1 MANLT
6 TFLFISGDEVGGR
19 SSLAD
24 ALKTEMVSAD
34 ACVKVCETLARFKCH
49 QAILDIADA
58 SAYGKDSCV
67 CFFTGVAATN
77 MGKRQRAEHDLR
89 QVQLG
94 HHKADMTRRYL
105 QNLQERGEIKPNQ
118 EAVFYLDGE
127 RRKVSLKRTRMNP
140 DFRFGNQLPKTR
152 YEVYAKAVK
161 VSVQKKKPNRVALGR
176 SFLKVLQEEPDNFP
190 ARYNYAVSL
199 LHRNRMKEADV
210 ILRELVTEH
219 PEYLFAHASLLQV
232 LLNGGRTEEADVLLN
247 STAVPDETH
256 PDAMVACLLA
266 QTLFHE
272 DAERDEAAYQ
282 CIKSA
287 HEIAPEHPTVKMMIW
302 QDYEDWQP

>member
-1 MANLT
+1 
-6 TFLFISGDEVGGR
+6 
-19 SSLAD
+19 
-24 ALKTEMVSAD
+24 
-34 ACVKVCETLARFKCH
+34 
-49 QAILDIADA
+49 
-58 SAYGKDSCV
+58 
-67 CFFTGVAATN
+67 
-77 MGKRQRAEHDLR
+77 
-89 QVQLG
+89 
-94 HHKADMTRRYL
+94 
-105 QNLQERGEIKPNQ
+105 
-118 EAVFYLDGE
+118 
-127 RRKVSLKRTRMNP
+127 MNP

-161 VSVQKKKPNRVALGR
+161 ASVKKKKPNRVALGR

-287 HEIAPEHPTVKMMIW
+287 HEIAPEHPTVRMIW